1 MSGGWVA
8 GSVRARAMVR
18 RCIGAGAARKL
29 AASGSL
35 EEALQALAAT
45 PYGRERLPG
54 LTLSAAQHEVAGTI
68 LWDLRVLAGWLPG
81 DGVRLLRALA
91 GWFEL
96 ANVEEM
102 LQATAGRPADAEF
115 SLGALATAWPRLRQA
130 SSPVGLRA
138 VLAASAWGDP
148 GGETAEAVLQGMRS
162 RWAARVAAAGEPAR
176 SWAAGAEALLLA
188 GQRFTADR
196 EARDTGP
203 APSPGHPRGVRGDG
217 SLRPGGSGPAAGG
230 GKASR
235 VVPPRPAE
243 PPSAPGPAAAG
254 VTALDELSRWLPVRA
269 RWVLAR
275 ISSPGDL
282 WLGEAAWWA
291 RVERD
296 GFRLLRTS
304 GLDSGPVL
312 GAVAVMAADAWRVRA
327 ALEIAARGGGPL
339 EAYDAVA

>member
-18 RCIGAGAARKL
+18 RCIGTGAAREL
-29 AASGSL
+29 AACGSL
-35 EEALQALAAT
+35 REAVQALAAT

-54 LTLSAAQHEVAGTI
+54 LTLSAAQHGLASVI
-68 LWDLRVLAGWLPG
+68 LWD
-81 DGVRLLRALA
+81 LRALA

-96 ANVEEM
+96 ANVEERLEAM
-102 LQATAGRPADAEF
+102 AGRPVEADFA
-115 SLGALATAWPRLRQA
+115 LGALATAWPRLCQA
-130 SSPVGLRA
+130 ASLAGLRA

-148 GGETAEAVLQGMRS
+148 GGETAEAVLLGMRS
-162 RWAARVAAAGEPAR
+162 RWAARVAAIGDPAR

-188 GQRFTADR
+188 GQRFAPGR
-196 EARDTGP
+196 EAPDTGT
-203 APSPGHPRGVRGDG
+203 
-217 SLRPGGSGPAAGG
+217 GG
-230 GKASR
+230 
-235 VVPPRPAE
+235 
-243 PPSAPGPAAAG
+243 APGMLGAAAAG
-254 VTALDELSRWLPVRA
+254 VVTLDELGRRLPARA
-269 RWVLAR
+269 RWVLEG

-282 WLGEAAWWA
+282 WRAEAAWWA

-304 GLDSGPVL
+304 SLDSGPVL

-339 EAYDAVA
+339 EAYDDAVA

>member
-1 MSGGWVA
+1 MSSGWVA

-18 RCIGAGAARKL
+18 RCIGAGAAREL
-29 AASGSL
+29 AACGSL
-35 EEALQALAAT
+35 PEALQALAAT

-54 LTLSAAQHEVAGTI
+54 LTLSAAQHRIADAI

-96 ANVEEM
+96 ANVEEQ
-102 LQATAGRPADAEF
+102 LQAMAGRPADAEF
-115 SLGALATAWPRLRQA
+115 ALGALATAWPRLRQA
-130 SSPVGLRA
+130 ASPAGLRA

-148 GGETAEAVLQGMRS
+148 AGETAEAVLQGMRS

-188 GQRFTADR
+188 GQRAVTLDDLGR
-196 EARDTGP
+196 SLP
-203 APSPGHPRGVRGDG
+203 A
-217 SLRPGGSGPAAGG
+217 
-230 GKASR
+230 
-235 VVPPRPAE
+235 
-243 PPSAPGPAAAG
+243 
-254 VTALDELSRWLPVRA
+254 RA
-269 RWVLAR
+269 RWVLAG
-275 ISSPGDL
+275 ISSPDDL
-282 WLGEAAWWA
+282 WRGEAAWWA

-296 GFRLLRTS
+296 GVRLLRTS
-304 GLDSGPVL
+304 GFDRRPVL
-312 GAVAVMAADAWRVRA
+312 GAVAVMAADARRVRA

>member
-18 RCIGAGAARKL
+18 RCIGVGAAREL
-29 AASGSL
+29 AACGSL
-35 EEALQALAAT
+35 REALQALAAT

-54 LTLSAAQHEVAGTI
+54 LTLSAAQHGIASAI

-96 ANVEEM
+96 ANVEE
-102 LQATAGRPADAEF
+102 LLEAKAGRPVEAEF
-115 SLGALATAWPRLRQA
+115 ALGALATAWPRLRQA
-130 SSPVGLRA
+130 ASPAGLRA

-148 GGETAEAVLQGMRS
+148 GGETAEAVLLGMRS
-162 RWAARVAAAGEPAR
+162 RWAARVAAIGDPAR

-188 GQRFTADR
+188 GQRFAPGR
-196 EARDTGP
+196 ETRDTGTGGV
-203 APSPGHPRGVRGDG
+203 PGMLGAT
-217 SLRPGGSGPAAGG
+217 AAG
-230 GKASR
+230 A
-235 VVPPRPAE
+235 
-243 PPSAPGPAAAG
+243 
-254 VTALDELSRWLPVRA
+254 VTLDELGRRLPARA
-269 RWVLAR
+269 RWVFAG

-282 WLGEAAWWA
+282 WRAEAAWWT

-304 GLDSGPVL
+304 GLDNGPVL